1 MKKIKRILIVLTI
14 MLSVV
19 ALTGCSKK
27 TAITASEFN
36 TIMGEKGYKISDITN
51 SLSNVKVLNK
61 AYLATDS
68 DYRYQVEFY
77 ELKSEEDAKTMFD
90 KNKKN
95 TEALKGNVSTKQ
107 LSVNTNNYD
116 KYTVVTNGRYYV
128 VIRVGNT
135 MVYANNDATYEK
147 EVKSIIDLLGY

>member
-1 MKKIKRILIVLTI
+1 MKKIKKILIIAVI

-19 ALTGCSKK
+19 AFTGCSKK
-27 TAITASEFN
+27 TAITASDFN
-36 TIMGEKGYKISDITN
+36 KKMVDKGYKLSDITN

-77 ELKSEEDAKTMFD
+77 ELKSEEDAKTMFK
-90 KNKKN
+90 KNKDNIEDSKGSVVKKQININ
-95 TEALKGNVSTKQ
+95 TD
-107 LSVNTNNYD
+107 NYN
-116 KYTVVTNGRYYV
+116 KYTVITNGKHYV

>member
-1 MKKIKRILIVLTI
+1 MKKIKKILVVVTI

-27 TAITASEFN
+27 TAITSSSFN
-36 TIMGEKGYKISDITN
+36 ATMSEKGYKTSDITN
-51 SLSNVKVLNK
+51 NLSNVKVLNK
-61 AYLATDS
+61 AYLATDK
-68 DYRYQVEFY
+68 DYKYQVEFY

-95 TEALKGNVSTKQ
+95 IEELKGKVSTKQ
-107 LSVNTNNYD
+107 VSVNTNNYD

-128 VIRVGNT
+128 IIRVANT
-135 MVYANNDATYEK
+135 MLYANNDATYEK
-147 EVKSIIDLLGY
+147 EVKSIIDLLNY